1 MINYKEDK
9 LMKTIKTLLLISV
22 ISFFMSFPFE
32 VKAAEDCSEVKQ
44 LHKKIACK
52 MKMSKKNKASAS
64 TGDAE
69 GKAKSNKGKSWF
81 KRLLEI
87 GGENVGQEG

>member
-52 MKMSKKNKASAS
+52 MKMSKKNKASAVD
-64 TGDAE
+64 GE
-69 GKAKSNKGKSWF
+69 GKAKSNEGKSWF
-81 KRLLEI
+81 KRILEI